1 MKPEAR
7 KVVWIE
13 WHDAV
18 GDSTRTHFDSLSD
31 CQLCK
36 NTNLG
41 WIIHENDKRIVLAHG
56 FSTSGEVDHFTI
68 PQADIISITPVAP
81 PRARKP
87 KNADQ

>member
-7 KVVWIE
+7 KVVWVE

-18 GDSTRTHFDSLSD
+18 GESTRTHFENIAECSLS
-31 CQLCK
+31 K
-36 NTNLG
+36 NFNLG
-41 WIIHENDKRIVLAHG
+41 WVLHENEKRIVLAHG
-56 FSTSGEVDHFTI
+56 FTAAGEIDHFTI